1 MKRFMGCARSFFLK
15 PALVLP
21 LQGFDV
27 GSKFGDLVPVA
38 ALHLVDEELVLE
50 LLVFVVELHD
60 FVRCVL
66 VIRTERHGPKRALR
80 HCFDRFNVLAHSG
93 I

>member
-1 MKRFMGCARSFFLK
+1 
-15 PALVLP
+15 
-21 LQGFDV
+21 
-27 GSKFGDLVPVA
+27 
-38 ALHLVDEELVLE
+38 
-50 LLVFVVELHD
+50 
-60 FVRCVL
+60 